1 MTINRRRMSRG
12 GILVLGLAYKRD
24 LGDLR
29 ESPAPVLIRRL
40 ESRGA
45 RVRWHDPHVR
55 GYQIADSAAV
65 AVEGALTAEELAAAD
80 LVVVHTDHSAYDP
93 ELIVRHAQ
101 RVFDTRNLTARH
113 RAPHVFRL

>member
-1 MTINRRRMSRG
+1 
-12 GILVLGLAYKRD
+12 VLGVAYKRD

-29 ESPAPVLIRRL
+29 ESPAPILIRRL

-55 GYQIADSAAV
+55 ADQFAVGSAEAV
-65 AVEGALTAEELAAAD
+65 HGELTVEELAAAD

-93 ELIVRHAQ
+93 AMVVRHAR
-101 RVFDTRNLTARH
+101 RVFDTRNLTAGH